1 MLNIFWADMR
11 SFELLTVTTRAC
23 QEQWLQGSN
32 MRVGAEIA
40 TGFPETTLWE
50 NRKCLL
56 MCGIVAVANMQ
67 YGLDSACL
75 ASLQAMPGFLR
86 VFGYP
91 DPNLTGGYGIDV
103 GISTPLSPA
112 HVAPVIRLRSNVMCG
127 AEPDRC

>member
-1 MLNIFWADMR
+1 MAAAPP
-11 SFELLTVTTRAC
+11 TTH
-23 QEQWLQGSN
+23 L
-32 MRVGAEIA
+32 
-40 TGFPETTLWE
+40 PETSLWA

-91 DPNLTGGYGIDV
+91 DPNLRGGYGIDV
-103 GISTPLSPA
+103 GLPTI
-112 HVAPVIRLRSNVMCG
+112 LR
-127 AEPDRC
+127 A